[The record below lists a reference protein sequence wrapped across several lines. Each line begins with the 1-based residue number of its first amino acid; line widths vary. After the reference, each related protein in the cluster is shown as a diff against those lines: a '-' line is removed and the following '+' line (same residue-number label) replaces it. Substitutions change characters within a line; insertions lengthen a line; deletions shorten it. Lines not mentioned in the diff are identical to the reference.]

1 MSTTRLYKKSELQ
14 FNPYG
19 LDPGRSTLARIIGPE
34 VSKTMGAG
42 IATFDNTS
50 VQWTV
55 LYDEVIVC
63 LKGVFRLRVGDE
75 IFEAH
80 PGDVI
85 WIPEYTPL
93 AYEGEGAEVFYV
105 LYPVD
110 WTTTRQKPAR

>member
-1 MSTTRLYKKSELQ
+1 MSRTRLYKKSELQ

-19 LDPGRSTLARIIGPE
+19 QDPGRSTLAHIIGPE
-34 VSKTMGAG
+34 VSNTIGAG
-42 IATFDNTS
+42 MATFDSTS

-63 LKGVFRLRVGDE
+63 LKGVFRLRVGAE
-75 IFEAH
+75 MFEAH

-85 WIPEYTPL
+85 WIPEYTHL

-110 WTTTRQKPAR
+110 WTTTRKNLAP